1 MKLEYFGK
9 VNEHGQLAIVHRKQ
23 FDSDLKRFAGKE
35 VTIIVERKKKQRSL
49 SQNAFHWGV
58 IVPILKDAFY
68 NEGSIYSKDQVHE
81 ILKGLFLKVDEP
93 IGTDGLFVTRIKSST
108 ELTTSQWMDFN
119 TQITIWAAEFFKV
132 VIPAPLQQQEM
143 ELNQ

>member
-9 VNEHGQLAIVHRKQ
+9 VNENGQLAIIHRKQ
-23 FDSDLKRFAGKE
+23 FDSDLKHFAGKD
-35 VTIIVERKKKQRSL
+35 VTIVVERKKKQRSL
-49 SQNAFHWGV
+49 SQNAFHFAVV
-58 IVPILKDAFY
+58 IPLLKDAFY
-68 NEGSIYSKDQVHE
+68 NEGSIYTNVQVHE

-93 IGTDGLFVTRIKSST
+93 IGNDGLFVTRIKSST

-132 VIPAPLQQQEM
+132 VIPAPLSQQEI
-143 ELNQ
+143 ELK